1 MEEDEPEVD
10 YIQLMDQAVGDLEDS
25 FLGQYGLLEKDG
37 PVDGRIFLR
46 SRPNLF
52 INQGELYREQKHYI
66 AGPAGRMRAAID
78 KLLGDVDTEGAKEAG
93 K

>member
-1 MEEDEPEVD
+1 MEEEELEVD

-25 FLGQYGLLEKDG
+25 FLGQYGLLDKEG
-37 PVDGRIFLR
+37 PADGRVFLR

-66 AGPAGRMRAAID
+66 AGPAGRMRAAVD
-78 KLLGDVDTEGAKEAG
+78 KLLGDVDAESPKEAG
-93 K
+93 

>member
-1 MEEDEPEVD
+1 MEEEELDVD

-25 FLGQYGLLEKDG
+25 FLGQYGLLDKEG
-37 PVDGRIFLR
+37 PTDGRVFLR

-66 AGPAGRMRAAID
+66 AGPAGRMRAAVD
-78 KLLGDVDTEGAKEAG
+78 KLLGDVDAESPKEAG
-93 K
+93 